1 MNYEIANLALKKFN
15 ITDNKVS
22 IFLKMFG
29 RSNFKETLI
38 ENNEFTN
45 LASLAFSLFKNNY
58 FSFLIHFWTFSLS
71 TFQPSVFQLALLN
84 FYFRISRKNY
94 FVLLKRK
101 LYRKNLSFLRGRI
114 KSSQKRGKHVL
125 AAILPILHL
134 VAVLWKMKDCWLLLC
149 KDLYLEFLALFY
161 FAYEKDRQSY
171 SYTDILNPI

>member
-29 RSNFKETLI
+29 RSNFKEILI
-38 ENNEFTN
+38 ENNECTN
-45 LASLAFSLFKNNY
+45 QKNNNFKNNC

-71 TFQPSVFQLALLN
+71 TFQLSVFQLALPN
-84 FYFRISRKNY
+84 FYFWISRKNY

-101 LYRKNLSFLRGRI
+101 LYRKNLFFLRDRI

>member
-29 RSNFKETLI
+29 RSNFKEILI
-38 ENNEFTN
+38 ENNECTN
-45 LASLAFSLFKNNY
+45 QKNNNFKNNC

-71 TFQPSVFQLALLN
+71 TFQLSVFQLALPN
-84 FYFRISRKNY
+84 FYFWISRKNY

-114 KSSQKRGKHVL
+114 KSSQKGGKHVL